1 MTPPDHDAAGKR
13 GCGGDV
19 AAYALGAL
27 EPHEAEALRAH
38 LETCAICR
46 DELAAFTQVVDAL
59 PMSAPQHPVPRRVRR
74 RVLTTVR
81 NEARARSRREG
92 GRRSP
97 LAERLSTQRL
107 VVALGAVLAVI
118 ALVLVG
124 IEIGGSGAGKPATRV
139 YAAQVTGLPGS
150 AEVRVSSG
158 QAELIVRH
166 FPPPPSGK
174 IYEVWV
180 ARQGGVPAPT
190 GALFSVGSSG
200 SSDVALPTDLSGVKL
215 VLVTPEPDGGTRIPT
230 HAPVITARLS

>member
-1 MTPPDHDAAGKR
+1 M
-13 GCGGDV
+13 

-59 PMSAPQHPVPRRVRR
+59 PMSSPQHPVPRRVRR

-81 NEARARSRREG
+81 DEARVRSRCEG

-97 LAERLSTQRL
+97 LAERLSTHRP

-180 ARQGGVPAPT
+180 ARRGASRPRPALCS
-190 GALFSVGSSG
+190 ASVR
-200 SSDVALPTDLSGVKL
+200 A
-215 VLVTPEPDGGTRIPT
+215 
-230 HAPVITARLS
+230 ARATSPSRLI

>member
-1 MTPPDHDAAGKR
+1 MTPSDHTPAGKR

-27 EPHEAEALRAH
+27 EPHEAEALRVH
-38 LETCAICR
+38 LETCAVCR

-59 PMSAPQHPVPRRVRR
+59 PMSAQQHPVPRRVRR
-74 RVLTTVR
+74 RVMTTVR
-81 NEARARSRREG
+81 DEARARSRRER
-92 GRRSP
+92 GRRSL
-97 LAERLSTQRL
+97 LADRLPARRP
-107 VVALGAVLAVI
+107 VIALGAMLAVI

-124 IEIGGSGAGKPATRV
+124 IEIGGSGTGKPATRV
-139 YAAQVTGLPGS
+139 YAAQISGSPGS

-158 QAELIVRH
+158 QAELIVHH

-180 ARQGGVPAPT
+180 ARANGVPAPT

-200 SSDVALPTDLSGVKL
+200 SSDVALPADLRGVKL
-215 VLVTPEPDGGTRIPT
+215 VMVTPEPDGGTRVPT